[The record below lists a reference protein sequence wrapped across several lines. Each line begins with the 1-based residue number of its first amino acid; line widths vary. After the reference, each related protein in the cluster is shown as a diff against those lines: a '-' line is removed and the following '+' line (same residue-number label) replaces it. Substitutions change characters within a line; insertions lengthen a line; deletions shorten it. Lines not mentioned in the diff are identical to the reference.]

1 MENIEVTAVGKK
13 RLPFVY
19 CAKDF
24 VDFAEESGYTISE
37 IRTVIFL
44 SGAERRIS

>member
-1 MENIEVTAVGKK
+1 MGNIEVTAVGKN

-19 CAKDF
+19 CAKEL

-37 IRTVIFL
+37 IKAAIYLR
-44 SGAERRIS
+44 